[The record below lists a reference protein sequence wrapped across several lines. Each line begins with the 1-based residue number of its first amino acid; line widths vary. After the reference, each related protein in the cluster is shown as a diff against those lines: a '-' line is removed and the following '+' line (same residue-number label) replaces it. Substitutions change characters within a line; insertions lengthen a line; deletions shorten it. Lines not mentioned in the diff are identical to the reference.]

1 MDLILVAVISLG
13 AIGLIA
19 AVILY
24 AASKKFAV
32 YEDPRI
38 AKVSEVLPQANCGG
52 CGYPGCSGFAGACV
66 KAADAGSLEG
76 KLCPVGGAPVM
87 EKVAAIL
94 GLEAVAAEP
103 KVAVVRCNGSC
114 ENRPRTAL
122 YDGAKSCAIAHAT
135 SGGETGC
142 TFGCLGCGDCV
153 EACQFDAIHMNPE
166 TGLPEVDEEKCTA
179 CGACS
184 KACPRK
190 IIEIRPK
197 GKNNRRVV
205 VMCVNKDKGAVA
217 NKACKASCIGC
228 GKCVKVCPFE
238 AITLE
243 NNLAYIDP
251 AKCKSCR
258 KCESEC
264 PKGAI
269 QAINFP
275 PRKPKVEVP
284 AGEAAAKP
292 AAPVFGF
299 HFLRHAHAGDPHAVD
314 AGGQNRSLAHHRH
327 HRTGQSALRP
337 LLPGIPIPHPAGRP
351 ERPCQDPDP
360 GIPFPALVP
369 QMRPAPVFLRQH
381 PPRTS
386 PAGIPDTGRGTAV
399 CPAGTEPAG

>member
-1 MDLILVAVISLG
+1 M
-13 AIGLIA
+13 
-19 AVILY
+19 
-24 AASKKFAV
+24 
-32 YEDPRI
+32 
-38 AKVSEVLPQANCGG
+38 
-52 CGYPGCSGFAGACV
+52 
-66 KAADAGSLEG
+66 KAADTGSLEG

-292 AAPVFGF
+292 AVKVEASKVETPKAEAVKAEAPK
-299 HFLRHAHAGDPHAVD
+299 AEA
-314 AGGQNRSLAHHRH
+314 
-327 HRTGQSALRP
+327 
-337 LLPGIPIPHPAGRP
+337 
-351 ERPCQDPDP
+351 
-360 GIPFPALVP
+360 
-369 QMRPAPVFLRQH
+369 
-381 PPRTS
+381 
-386 PAGIPDTGRGTAV
+386 
-399 CPAGTEPAG
+399 